1 MSATLFVDAGRSRSI
16 HPSEGVHVA
25 AGSGCLS
32 LASIAGKD
40 WLALSLHRT
49 LTGDRRKVL
58 PLVLRTSC
66 LCLLTPIL
74 LLARAWAFPLE
85 RLVSGECDPQLN
97 GQHP

>member
-58 PLVLRTSC
+58 PPGSPY
-66 LCLLTPIL
+66 LLPLSTDAD
-74 LLARAWAFPLE
+74 LAIGKSVGISFGE
-85 RLVSGECDPQLN
+85 TCECDLQLN